1 MIKIVKAASPMPD
14 HMAKTIERLEALAA
28 WHRAVAERAGSAWVW
43 EARLKTAENRECQA
57 ADIRARHFQET
68 GRSIP

>member
-14 HMAKTIERLEALAA
+14 DMAKTIERLEALAA

-43 EARLKTAENRECQA
+43 EARLKTAENLECQA

-68 GRSIP
+68 CRSIP